1 MSNYWNKRVKEYV
14 KSQNISDE
22 ELSNRLIK
30 HYIRTSNEINKQIG
44 EYYLKYGEDNIVE
57 YKMLMEDLK
66 DYPDELK
73 KLIERTDEFMKDYPE
88 YEELRDIRNS
98 IYKLNRLEA
107 LQYSTQIELMKLG
120 AIEQKEME
128 QHLIDTFGKA
138 YLNTAKELGL
148 GKSFLSINSAVAR
161 NTIYDKWIDGR
172 NFSDRI
178 WVNKGK
184 LVNQLQ
190 TTIRDGFI
198 RGDNYNSLSDLL
210 VKRLNV
216 GFSDAKRLIWTESSF
231 VMNQASAQ
239 PYIDAGHT
247 EYRINAI
254 IDNKTSKICRHMHD
268 EVFKFEDRKVGIN
281 FPPFHPWCRTMIVG
295 VRAPRTLDDI
305 KDTSEEKQEVTD
317 IPVKYRKFNNVDDI
331 KRYWKEKKGYNEWK
345 DNLSETDLS
354 AIERYTGNDFSFIN
368 EILRDGVQSKLN
380 QGIPQYSINNYL
392 KLIEETKGAIS
403 GYTVEDD
410 IKVFRGIRGSI
421 EKGYEPK
428 IGDVKVI
435 DKGFMSTSLYEDV
448 TKDFMGES
456 SVLFEIDIPKGS
468 KVGSYMEDV
477 SFYDNE
483 YEFLIKPN
491 TKFKV
496 KEVISD
502 TNPQRIKLEVYIN
515 D

>member
-178 WVNKGK
+178 WINKGK

-210 VKRLNV
+210 VKRLDV

-254 IDNKTSKICRHMHD
+254 VDNKTSKICRHMHD

-295 VRAPRTLDDI
+295 VKAPRTLDDI

-345 DNLSETDLS
+345 DNLSETDVK
-354 AIERYTGNDFSFIN
+354 AIGEYTGEKYEFIN
-368 EILRDGVQSKLN
+368 DLLRNGAQSKLDR
-380 QGIPQYSINNYL
+380 GIPQYSIDNYF
-392 KLIEETKGAIS
+392 KLIEETKEAIS
-403 GYTVEDD
+403 GYAVEDD
-410 IKVFRGIRGSI
+410 IKVFRGVRGSF
-421 EKGYEPK
+421 EKGFEPK
-428 IGDVKVI
+428 VGDVEVI
-435 DKGFMSTSLYEDV
+435 DKGFMSTSLHEDV
-448 TKDFMGES
+448 TKNFMGES

-502 TNPQRIKLEVYIN
+502 ANPQRIKLEVYM
-515 D
+515 DD

>member
-161 NTIYDKWIDGR
+161 NTIYDKWVDGR

-178 WVNKGK
+178 WANKGK

-210 VKRLNV
+210 VKRLDV

-295 VRAPRTLDDI
+295 VKAPLTLDDI
-305 KDTSEEKQEVTD
+305 KDTSEEKQELTD
-317 IPVKYRKFNNVDDI
+317 IPVNYRKFNNVDDI

-345 DNLSETDLS
+345 DNLSERDIFV
-354 AIERYTGNDFSFIN
+354 IEDYTQNGYKFVNN
-368 EILRDGVQSKLN
+368 LLREGVQSQLDR
-380 QGIPQYSINNYL
+380 GIPQYSIDKNL
-392 KLIEETKGAIS
+392 KIIEDIKDAIS
-403 GYTVEDD
+403 DYETEDD
-410 IKVFRGIRGSI
+410 LKVFRGIRGSQHFSNTLN
-421 EKGYEPK
+421 P
-428 IGDVKVI
+428 GDITVI
-435 DKGFMSTSLYEDV
+435 DKGFMSTSLDENV
-448 TKDFMGES
+448 TERFIDDEG
-456 SVLFEIDIPKGS
+456 VLFEIDIPKGA

-477 SFYDNE
+477 AFFDNE
-483 YEFLIKPN
+483 YEFLLQPS

-496 KEVISD
+496 KDVI
-502 TNPQRIKLEVYIN
+502 NKGKHRRIKLEVLIG